1 METIHNKNNFETNKN
16 DSNINNDSPVV
27 VALDIGTTKIVTIV
41 GVKNKYGKIE
51 ILAYSNVPSKG
62 VLRGA
67 VANIKDAT
75 ESIARSIKEAADKC
89 NVEIAEVVVGVAGQY
104 IKSFNQST
112 SLTIS
117 GEEVTESD
125 IKKMI
130 EDIKQISEKP
140 GEKIISII
148 PQDFIIDSVQG
159 ITNPI
164 GYSGKH
170 IKGNFHVVAVTESII
185 KNIDKCVK
193 ENKLSI
199 QEFFLEPIASAAAVL
214 TDEQK
219 EAGVCLIDIG
229 GGTTDI
235 AIYHGNIIRHSAV
248 ITLGGN
254 IITND
259 IKQLCKLTEKQA
271 EKLKI
276 DHGYAMPFEELK
288 GKNLKLTKPADNLLD
303 KTEHSQTVNA
313 HYLAEVIN
321 ARVEEIA
328 QCVDMQLEISGYK
341 DKLSAGIILTGGGSL
356 LKNISSVFMANLG
369 IDTSVGIPNQHITTT
384 IEELKSPVY
393 STAIGLLILGFQN
406 LEMNEAQNQTEKK
419 SSLEN
424 QQKEEKELAKK
435 MDSNRKSLLNLVV
448 NSINS
453 IKSLFE
459 TPENLDDETK

>member
-1 METIHNKNNFETNKN
+1 MEF
-16 DSNINNDSPVV
+16 INNQNMSDKQSDANGTIDTPVV
-27 VALDIGTTKIVTIV
+27 VALDIGTTKMATII

-51 ILAYSNVPSKG
+51 ILAYANVPSKG

-75 ESIARSIKEAADKC
+75 ESIAKSVHEASSKC
-89 NVEIAEVVVGVAGQY
+89 NVEAAEVVVGVAGQY

-117 GEEVTESD
+117 AEEVSESD
-125 IKKMI
+125 INKML
-130 EDIKQISEKP
+130 EDIKQISQKP
-140 GEKIISII
+140 GERIISVI
-148 PQDFIIDSVQG
+148 PQDFEIDNVQG

-170 IKGNFHVVAVTESII
+170 IKGNFHVVSVTESII
-185 KNIDKCVK
+185 KNITKCVSA
-193 ENKLSI
+193 NNLSV

-248 ITLGGN
+248 IPFGGN
-254 IITND
+254 VITND
-259 IKQLCKLTEKQA
+259 IKIICKLTEKQA

-276 DHGYAMPFEELK
+276 EHGIAMPVE
-288 GKNLKLTKPADNLLD
+288 NLKSKTLKLIRTSENLLD
-303 KTEHSQTVNA
+303 KTELTTTVNVYDLSEA
-313 HYLAEVIN
+313 IH

-328 QCVDMQLEISGYK
+328 QFVDAQLELSGYK
-341 DKLSAGIILTGGGSL
+341 NKLSSGIILTGGGSL
-356 LKNISSVFMANLG
+356 LKYIQNVFMENLG
-369 IDTSVGIPNQHITTT
+369 IDTSVGIPNQHISTS
-384 IEELKSPVY
+384 IEELKTPVY

-406 LEMNEAQNQTEKK
+406 L
-419 SSLEN
+419 S
-424 QQKEEKELAKK
+424 EKENISTGSKNEETLQVKNLSKK
-435 MDSNRKSLLNLVV
+435 RK
-448 NSINS
+448 
-453 IKSLFE
+453 KSLFPNLISGIKNIFD
-459 TPENLDDETK
+459 TPDNMEN

>member
-1 METIHNKNNFETNKN
+1 METIHNKNNFETNKS
-16 DSNINNDSPVV
+16 DSSISNDSPVV

-75 ESIARSIKEAADKC
+75 ESIARSVKEAADKC

-185 KNIDKCVK
+185 KNIDKCVRM
-193 ENKLSI
+193 NKLSI

-259 IKQLCKLTEKQA
+259 IKQICKLTEKQA

-288 GKNLKLTKPADNLLD
+288 SKNLKLTKPTDNLLD

-341 DKLSAGIILTGGGSL
+341 DKLSSGIILTGGGSL
-356 LKNISSVFMANLG
+356 LKNISSVFMATLG
-369 IDTSVGIPNQHITTT
+369 IDTSVGIPNQHITTN

-406 LEMNEAQNQTEKK
+406 LEMNESQNQTEKK
-419 SSLEN
+419 SITDN
-424 QQKEEKELAKK
+424 QQNEEQELAKK
-435 MDSNRKSLLNLVV
+435 MSKNRKSLV
-448 NSINS
+448 NIFVNS
-453 IKSLFE
+453 IKSMFE

>member
-1 METIHNKNNFETNKN
+1 M
-16 DSNINNDSPVV
+16 
-27 VALDIGTTKIVTIV
+27 
-41 GVKNKYGKIE
+41 
-51 ILAYSNVPSKG
+51 
-62 VLRGA
+62 
-67 VANIKDAT
+67 
-75 ESIARSIKEAADKC
+75 
-89 NVEIAEVVVGVAGQY
+89 
-104 IKSFNQST
+104 
-112 SLTIS
+112 
-117 GEEVTESD
+117 
-125 IKKMI
+125 
-130 EDIKQISEKP
+130 
-140 GEKIISII
+140 
-148 PQDFIIDSVQG
+148 
-159 ITNPI
+159 
-164 GYSGKH
+164 
-170 IKGNFHVVAVTESII
+170 AVTESII